1 MQLTCSRSA
10 EQLELATADSRAFFH
25 YVHTHK
31 EIDMTTNELVE
42 LGEVS
47 EETKEPGPFKD
58 DNEVEIHGTW
68 TM

>member
-31 EIDMTTNELVE
+31 EIDMTTSKPIE
-42 LGEVS
+42 LGRVS
-47 EETKEPGPFKD
+47 EETKETSPGPS
-58 DNEVEIHGTW
+58 DNGTGPFGPP
-68 TM
+68 TA